1 MTNLD
6 TLSINTCVSFIA
18 VDGRDEAM
26 RQRGQSSVLEE
37 QRKKKEPKA
46 IMHMEPKTPSV
57 MSKNDL
63 VPVDELS
70 FEQLP
75 LEQFG
80 GSCDDVVIPCEE
92 SLLACGLTA
101 EELAD
106 LEMDVFSHGK
116 STV

>member
-1 MTNLD
+1 
-6 TLSINTCVSFIA
+6 
-18 VDGRDEAM
+18 
-26 RQRGQSSVLEE
+26 
-37 QRKKKEPKA
+37 
-46 IMHMEPKTPSV
+46 MHMEPKTPSMV
-57 MSKNDL
+57 SNNNHDH
-63 VPVDELS
+63 VPVDEVS

-106 LEMDVFSHGK
+106 LEMDVFSNGK
-116 STV
+116 SVV